1 MDVSAVHRPNI
12 QYMVLHELMSQEE
25 RSREVRLEQFS
36 NMLLVELKADVFHED
51 NPSRAFRDLQP
62 LNICE
67 AFTTWPMSH

>member
-12 QYMVLHELMSQEE
+12 QYMVLHELMSQE
-25 RSREVRLEQFS
+25 EQFS

-67 AFTTWPMSH
+67 AFATWPMSH